1 MSGLRWS
8 AEQYAAWQR
17 REEAREYLETPPSA
31 EREPGKG
38 VVATAPEKRLSG
50 PKFRSRAEAR
60 YAEILES
67 QRRSGQIDAWRHE
80 AVTLTLAD
88 GCRYT
93 PDFLV
98 IERGR
103 MTLIEVKGFMR
114 EAARLRLRIAVEQYP
129 HFGWYLIWAKR
140 SGFEPERL
148 A

>member
-8 AEQYAAWQR
+8 AEQYADWLR
-17 REEAREYLETPPSA
+17 REEAREYLEAPPSA
-31 EREPGKG
+31 DRQAGNG
-38 VVATAPEKRLSG
+38 AVATAPEKRASG
-50 PKFRSRAEAR
+50 PKFRSKAEAR

-67 QRRSGQIDAWRHE
+67 QRRAGQIDAWRHE

-129 HFGWYLIWAKR
+129 HFGWFLIWAKR
-140 SGFEPERL
+140 SGFEPQRL

>member
-1 MSGLRWS
+1 MRWTD
-8 AEQYAAWQR
+8 EQYAEWQR
-17 REEAREYLETPPSA
+17 RQPA
-31 EREPGKG
+31 EPR
-38 VVATAPEKRLSG
+38 TAPADFAGPPLAAPAGSG
-50 PKFRSRAEAR
+50 PKFRSKAETR
-60 YAEILES
+60 YAAILES
-67 QRRSGQIDAWRHE
+67 QRRAGQIDAWRYE

-129 HFGWYLIWAKR
+129 HFGWCLIWAKR